1 MSKKNLSDYVAHW
14 ATISPE
20 HEAIVHGDR
29 RISYREFDEQVSRL
43 AGSLDALGITR
54 GDRVAIQLTTLPE
67 YILLYMGI
75 ARLGAVMVGINP
87 LYTAEEASYLLEVTR
102 PRLLVSAPP
111 FVERLDN
118 ALARVPVDHRVLL
131 GGEAPGWIPWGHFT
145 SLDRGRRQWPTEA
158 DDPVLIVFTSGT
170 TGKPKGAV
178 LSHRNIISNIEVEVR
193 HFHLRSS
200 DRMVLHLPMNH
211 VGGATEMTMGAII
224 AGATMLVLDRFHPQK
239 TLELVQKERATF
251 LGQVPTMF
259 IMELNLPNFQE
270 YDLSS
275 LDRLAVAGAPT
286 PTEVMKRMMEIAP
299 VITGYGMTETAGFVT
314 YTEVKDDPETV
325 ARTVGRVAPEFEL
338 RVVNPDGQELPAG
351 EIGEVI
357 VRGPCVMQ
365 GYYGNEEATGEVI
378 DADGWYYTGDMG
390 YLDDR
395 GYLTLAGRKKEMYIT
410 GGYNVYPPE
419 VEEALSRHPDVLL
432 AACIGVP
439 DQVLGEVGKAF
450 IVPRPGRVIEPE
462 ALRAYLADRLA
473 EYKIPHYFEF
483 KDSLPMTPLGKV
495 DKKLLQ

>member
-1 MSKKNLSDYVAHW
+1 M
-14 ATISPE
+14 
-20 HEAIVHGDR
+20 
-29 RISYREFDEQVSRL
+29 
-43 AGSLDALGITR
+43 
-54 GDRVAIQLTTLPE
+54 
-67 YILLYMGI
+67 
-75 ARLGAVMVGINP
+75 
-87 LYTAEEASYLLEVTR
+87 
-102 PRLLVSAPP
+102 
-111 FVERLDN
+111 
-118 ALARVPVDHRVLL
+118 
-131 GGEAPGWIPWGHFT
+131 
-145 SLDRGRRQWPTEA
+145 
-158 DDPVLIVFTSGT
+158 
-170 TGKPKGAV
+170 

-259 IMELNLPNFQE
+259 IMELNLPNFQG

-299 VITGYGMTETAGFVT
+299 VITGYGMTEVAGFVT

-338 RVVNPDGQELPAG
+338 RVIGSDGKELPAG

-365 GYYGNEEATGEVI
+365 GYYGNEEATREAI
-378 DADGWYYTGDMG
+378 DPDGWYYTGDMG

-419 VEEALSRHPDVLL
+419 VEEALSLHPDVLL
-432 AACIGVP
+432 SACIGVP

-450 IVPRPGRVIEPE
+450 IVPRPGRVIEPD

-473 EYKIPHYFEF
+473 EYKIPRYFEL
-483 KDSLPMTPLGKV
+483 KENLPMTPLGKV
-495 DKKLLQ
+495 DKKLLK